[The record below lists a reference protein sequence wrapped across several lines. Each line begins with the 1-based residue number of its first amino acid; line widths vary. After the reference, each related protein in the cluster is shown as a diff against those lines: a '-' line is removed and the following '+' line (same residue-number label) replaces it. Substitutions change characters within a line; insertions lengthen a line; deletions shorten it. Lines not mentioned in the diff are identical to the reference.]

1 MWQIPA
7 QGPSQGQLPFP
18 PLGVAGWSPPTCLS
32 LSTQLPLFIIPSQWG
47 WESPGEFE
55 TGCLG
60 RKGGKASRGGD
71 LWAGPWVKS
80 RSTPRRKTGRCFVK
94 FWLKIKIKYLQK
106 KGEDIQF
113 IFEINH
119 KTDEWARVNLTWKET
134 VNILKDDNTKQGL
147 WRIYNMLEDI

>member
-1 MWQIPA
+1 M
-7 QGPSQGQLPFP
+7 
-18 PLGVAGWSPPTCLS
+18 
-32 LSTQLPLFIIPSQWG
+32 II
-47 WESPGEFE
+47 
-55 TGCLG
+55 
-60 RKGGKASRGGD
+60 AI
-71 LWAGPWVKS
+71 
-80 RSTPRRKTGRCFVK
+80 K

-119 KTDEWARVNLTWKET
+119 KTDEWARVNLSWKET